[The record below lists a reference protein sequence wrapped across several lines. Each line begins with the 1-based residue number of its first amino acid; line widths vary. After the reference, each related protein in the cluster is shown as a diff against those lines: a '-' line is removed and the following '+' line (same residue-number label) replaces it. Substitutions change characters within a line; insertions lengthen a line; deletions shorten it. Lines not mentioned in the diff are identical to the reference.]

1 MINKTYKTIFFG
13 ISAYLSVFLWFLYFR
28 DSVLFSRLSNVINA
42 NDISARD
49 LIWYKIGDIMK
60 ENNFI
65 FGIGKTGYEFFMAR
79 SFFFED
85 SVDSP
90 HNVFLEVFAYT
101 GIFGLLTFIIFISR
115 IFNDAI
121 KQRNFN
127 GNNLPMAL
135 IIPIT
140 VFLFSGQ
147 IFNQKIFWILFA
159 FMVHSPF
166 SANKDVWQ
174 ISRA

>member
-1 MINKTYKTIFFG
+1 
-13 ISAYLSVFLWFLYFR
+13 
-28 DSVLFSRLSNVINA
+28 
-42 NDISARD
+42 
-49 LIWYKIGDIMK
+49 MK

-166 SANKDVWQ
+166 LANKKVWQ